1 MCLCFIFAEKT
12 KTKGMLEQAAVEV
25 SVQNT
30 GGRQK
35 RRANNC
41 GSSAAVAAAIAMEVG
56 VSCHS
61 AGD

>member
-1 MCLCFIFAEKT
+1 
-12 KTKGMLEQAAVEV
+12 MLEQAAVEV

-41 GSSAAVAAAIAMEVG
+41 GSSAAAASAAAAAIAMEVG

-61 AGD
+61 GD

>member
-1 MCLCFIFAEKT
+1 
-12 KTKGMLEQAAVEV
+12 MLEQAAVEV

-41 GSSAAVAAAIAMEVG
+41 GSSAAAASAAAAIAMEVG

-61 AGD
+61 GDWS

>member
-1 MCLCFIFAEKT
+1 
-12 KTKGMLEQAAVEV
+12 MLEQAAVEV

-41 GSSAAVAAAIAMEVG
+41 GSSAAAASAAAAIAMEVG

-61 AGD
+61 GD

>member
-1 MCLCFIFAEKT
+1 
-12 KTKGMLEQAAVEV
+12 MLEQAAVEV

-41 GSSAAVAAAIAMEVG
+41 GSSAAAAPAAAAIAMEVG

-61 AGD
+61 GD

>member
-1 MCLCFIFAEKT
+1 
-12 KTKGMLEQAAVEV
+12 MLEQAAVEV

-41 GSSAAVAAAIAMEVG
+41 GSSAAAASAAAAAAIAMEVG

-61 AGD
+61 GD

>member
-1 MCLCFIFAEKT
+1 
-12 KTKGMLEQAAVEV
+12 MLEQAAVEV

-41 GSSAAVAAAIAMEVG
+41 GSSAAAAAIAMEVG

-61 AGD
+61 GD

>member
-1 MCLCFIFAEKT
+1 
-12 KTKGMLEQAAVEV
+12 MLEQAAVEV

-41 GSSAAVAAAIAMEVG
+41 GSSAAASAAAAIAMEVG

-61 AGD
+61 GD

>member
-1 MCLCFIFAEKT
+1 
-12 KTKGMLEQAAVEV
+12 MLEQAAVEV

-41 GSSAAVAAAIAMEVG
+41 GSSAAAAAASAAAAIAMEVG

-61 AGD
+61 GD